1 MKHKFKSLKYNGE
14 LLSDVL
20 QKRLDKVNEKIEED
34 FPMIYILKDRDVN
47 FLSMLYQLGYQSKYE
62 SKAHCSKVFE
72 NYIEQDDLSFD
83 ELKDPNLIAE
93 AVDLIDFLINDFVFE
108 LGVDKDG
115 LATEY
120 KLDESE
126 GVTVA
131 NVAFAGLPIEVEC
144 IFSNHPFVVPRDVIA
159 RLNCINP
166 FNKNFSQDYFCAIVR
181 NDIEIIYDSL
191 TAIVE
196 KTVEFS
202 KK

>member
-20 QKRLDKVNEKIEED
+20 QKRLDKVSEKIEED
-34 FPMIYILKDRDVN
+34 FPMIYKLKDRDVN
-47 FLSMLYQLGYQSKYE
+47 LLSMLYQLGYQSKYE
-62 SKAHCSKVFE
+62 SKACYSKVVE

-120 KLDESE
+120 KLDESD

-131 NVAFAGLPIEVEC
+131 NVAFAGLPIEV
-144 IFSNHPFVVPRDVIA
+144 
-159 RLNCINP
+159 
-166 FNKNFSQDYFCAIVR
+166 
-181 NDIEIIYDSL
+181 
-191 TAIVE
+191 
-196 KTVEFS
+196 
-202 KK
+202 